1 MKTELKT
8 ITAHTLFTD
17 WAFIAKGTQ
26 IFQSNKVTGI
36 SELFKD
42 LDGKEKY
49 TLFTTEGKF
58 KVFVDTLIET
68 DTVKINGYDDW
79 GWTEKDMK
87 AEER

>member
-1 MKTELKT
+1 MDTKFTT

-17 WAFIAKGTQ
+17 WSFIAKGTQ
-26 IFQSNKVTGI
+26 IFQSHKVTGI
-36 SELFKD
+36 GELYKD

-68 DTVKINGYDDW
+68 DTLK
-79 GWTEKDMK
+79 
-87 AEER
+87 

>member
-1 MKTELKT
+1 MDTKFTI

-17 WAFIAKGTQ
+17 WSFIAKGTQ
-26 IFQSNKVTGI
+26 IFQSHKVTGI
-36 SELFKD
+36 GELYKD

-68 DTVKINGYDDW
+68 DTLK
-79 GWTEKDMK
+79 
-87 AEER
+87 